1 MELLLTPQWTD
12 IKDACQ
18 ALASEIRDQQLD
30 INYVV
35 GVTRGGLAP
44 AVVISHMLDIP
55 TIPVSYSSHTGKG
68 DNKFYDDDL
77 PDLQSIIDKE
87 QRLPGK
93 PAILIVDDISDSG
106 ETFADLHKIYMER
119 GHKVYTLTLYHK
131 EGSVFSPDFIWQQ
144 IPKDAGWITFPWE
157 QS

>member
-1 MELLLTPQWTD
+1 MEPLLTPQWTD

-18 ALASEIRDQQLD
+18 ALAGKINDQKLD
-30 INYVV
+30 ISYIV

-44 AVVISHMLDIP
+44 AVVLSHILDIP

-68 DNKFYDDDL
+68 DNKFYNDEL
-77 PDLQSIIDKE
+77 PDIQSSIDKE
-87 QRLPGK
+87 RILPGK

-106 ETFADLHKIYMER
+106 ETFADLHKIYKER

-144 IPKDAGWITFPWE
+144 IPKAAGWITFPWE
-157 QS
+157 S